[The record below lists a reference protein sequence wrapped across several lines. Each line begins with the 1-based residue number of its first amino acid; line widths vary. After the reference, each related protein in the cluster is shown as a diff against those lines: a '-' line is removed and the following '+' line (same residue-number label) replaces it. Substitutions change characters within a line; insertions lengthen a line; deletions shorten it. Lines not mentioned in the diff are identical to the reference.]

1 MRNVK
6 YFHVL
11 CDGKTL
17 RDLDK
22 EIYLRLI
29 SDERLKLGWIDDQAF
44 YIREG
49 TVSKEMLLRI
59 LKLGGWLP

>member
-1 MRNVK
+1 MRNIN

-11 CDGKTL
+11 CDGTTL
-17 RDLDK
+17 REL
-22 EIYLRLI
+22 EEPVYLRLI
-29 SDERLKLGWIDDQAF
+29 RDERLKLGWIDEEAF

-49 TVSKEMLLRI
+49 RVSKEMLLRI